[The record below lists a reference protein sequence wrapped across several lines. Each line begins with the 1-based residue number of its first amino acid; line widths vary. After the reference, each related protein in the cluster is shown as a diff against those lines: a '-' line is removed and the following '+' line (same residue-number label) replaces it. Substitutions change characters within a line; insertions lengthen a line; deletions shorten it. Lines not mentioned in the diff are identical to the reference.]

1 MRKVLL
7 VTVLLSCL
15 SLRAIS
21 LLEVRYLQSVIKK
34 RESATTKKEYFS
46 TIEYPIREQNRK
58 RMSYSYK
65 SEGPVSWKELAIIC
79 VLCRGFNDEIYTGE
93 MVVHKD
99 VAEELCEIFCDI
111 FESGFKIE
119 KMHIMDRYKAD
130 DNEAM
135 LDNNSS
141 ALCVRK
147 TTDGTKWSNH
157 SYGKAVDINPARNP
171 YVSTKNGKPIKST
184 VLPPT
189 AAEYLDRKLVQGR
202 DGVITPEVIE
212 VFKKR
217 GWDYGG
223 DWTESRTDYH
233 HFEKHA

>member
-1 MRKVLL
+1 MRKVFLMG
-7 VTVLLSCL
+7 VLLSCL
-15 SLRAIS
+15 SM
-21 LLEVRYLQSVIKK
+21 QSASK
-34 RESATTKKEYFS
+34 EENFSAAGREYFS
-46 TIEYPIREQNRK
+46 MIEYPIREQNRK

-65 SEGPVSWKELAIIC
+65 SEGPVSWKELAIIR
-79 VLCRGFNDEIYTGE
+79 VLCRGFNGEIYTGE

-99 VAEELCEIFCDI
+99 VAEELCEIFGEI
-111 FESGFKIE
+111 YESGFKIE

-130 DNEAM
+130 DDEAM

-147 TTDGTKWSNH
+147 KTHGDEWSNH
-157 SYGKAVDINPARNP
+157 SAGKAIDINPACNP
-171 YVSTKNGKPIKST
+171 YVNTDEAGKIIKST

-189 AAEYLDRKLVQGR
+189 AAEYLDRELVQGR

-223 DWTESRTDYH
+223 DWTERRTDYH
-233 HFEKHA
+233 HFEKNS